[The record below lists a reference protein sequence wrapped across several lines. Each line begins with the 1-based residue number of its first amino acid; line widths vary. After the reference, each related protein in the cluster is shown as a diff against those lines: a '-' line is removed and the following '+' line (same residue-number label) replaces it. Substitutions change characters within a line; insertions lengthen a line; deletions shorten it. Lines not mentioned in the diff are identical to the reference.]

1 MTYLDRPLADLLT
14 LFSDPA
20 PTPGGGSASA
30 LAAALGLSLIAMV
43 AQMGRTRSGSDQDRR
58 ALDDAAA
65 AVLPLRDHVAGLIE
79 DDARAYDA
87 VVAAYRLPR
96 TSDDERTARKAAVQS
111 ALRGAAEVPL
121 DVMRACQAGLT
132 AAIDV
137 GRHGNPAA
145 ASDIG
150 VALEL
155 LATGLRGAALNVRAN
170 LGGIDEAGWVDGI
183 GGEVDRLE
191 AAAPLL
197 AGDVR
202 AAIGEK
208 PTTSST
214 STPGHRP

>member
-1 MTYLDRPLADLLT
+1 MTYLDCPLSDLLGA
-14 LFSDPA
+14 FSDPA

-43 AQMGRTRSGSDQDRR
+43 AQMGRTRSGTDEDRH
-58 ALDDAAA
+58 ALDRAAA

-87 VVAAYRLPR
+87 VVAAYRLPKS
-96 TSDDERTARKAAVQS
+96 TEDEQAARKAAVQS

-132 AAIDV
+132 AAVDV
-137 GRHGNPAA
+137 GRHGNPFA
-145 ASDIG
+145 ASDLG

-155 LATGLRGAALNVRAN
+155 LGTGLRGAALNVRAN
-170 LGGIDEAGWVDGI
+170 LGGIDETGWVDGVR
-183 GGEVDRLE
+183 GEMERLE

-197 AGDVR
+197 AADVR
-202 AAIGEK
+202 SASG
-208 PTTSST
+208 
-214 STPGHRP
+214 